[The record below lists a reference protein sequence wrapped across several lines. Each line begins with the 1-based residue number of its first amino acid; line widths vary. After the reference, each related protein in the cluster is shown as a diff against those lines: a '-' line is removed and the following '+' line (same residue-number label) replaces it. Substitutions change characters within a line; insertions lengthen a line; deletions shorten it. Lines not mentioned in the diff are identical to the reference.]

1 MSLNAVRHLVRS
13 AAAQNY
19 QLCRAAA
26 APLVQRVKFSSE
38 YYTPPE
44 EYPPPPPYK
53 ERMNEDTEVMRSR
66 LLYQSRKRGML
77 ENGLLLSTFAAK
89 YLDGMNEKQLTL
101 YDRLINTP
109 SNDWEIY
116 YWAVGQRPVPEKFQS
131 EIMDMLMEHAS
142 NKDRQNRSRQPDL
155 PNTP

>member
-1 MSLNAVRHLVRS
+1 MARSREAIENLAV
-13 AAAQNY
+13 
-19 QLCRAAA
+19 A
-26 APLVQRVKFSSE
+26 APSVQKLRYSSE
-38 YYTPPE
+38 YYTPQE

-53 ERMNEDTEVMRSR
+53 ERLDEDADVMRAR

-89 YLDGMNEKQLTL
+89 YLNGMDEEQLTL

-131 EIMDMLMEHAS
+131 EIMDMLIEHAQ
-142 NKDRQNRSRQPDL
+142 NKEQQNRSRQPDL
-155 PNTP
+155 PNLP

>member
-1 MSLNAVRHLVRS
+1 MSFNAIRQIVRCGVQTAR
-13 AAAQNY
+13 
-19 QLCRAAA
+19 LCQRVA
-26 APLVQRVKFSSE
+26 APSVQTVRYSSE
-38 YYTPPE
+38 YYTPPD

-53 ERMNEDTEVMRSR
+53 ERLNEDEDVMRSR

-89 YLDGMNEKQLTL
+89 YLDGMNEQQLIL

-131 EIMDMLMEHAS
+131 EIMDKLIEHAL
-142 NKDRQNRSRQPDL
+142 NKDRQNRSQQPDL
-155 PNTP
+155 PTSS